1 MFTLNLLLT
10 GIAIFVARIVDVS
23 IGTVRTIALV
33 QGRTKLAFVLGFLET
48 SIWIA
53 VVSAVIQNLRE
64 SPVLGF
70 FFALGFATGNA
81 VGIWLEDKLAL
92 GYLVI
97 RVFSRAAGEKLAARL
112 REHGQRVTT
121 FEGRGMAGPVTELYI
136 VCRRRD
142 LGSILGIVEAMD
154 PEAFYS
160 VSQARD
166 VSGVL
171 RPTFQAPTGWRAV
184 FKKK

>member
-1 MFTLNLLLT
+1 MSLTTLLIGL
-10 GIAIFVARIVDVS
+10 GIFLARIVDVS

-33 QGRTKLAFVLGFLET
+33 QGRKGLAFVLGFLET

-53 VVSAVIQNLRE
+53 VVSTVIQNIAH
-64 SPVLGF
+64 SPALGF
-70 FFALGFATGNA
+70 FFALGFASGNA
-81 VGIWLEDKLAL
+81 AGIWMEEKLAL
-92 GYLVI
+92 GYWIV
-97 RVFSRAAGEKLAARL
+97 RVFSRDHSEAMARRL
-112 REHGQRVTT
+112 REHGQQVTT

-142 LGSILGIVEAMD
+142 VRSILDVVEATD

-160 VSQARD
+160 LAQARD
-166 VSGVL
+166 VSNVL
-171 RPTFQAPTGWRAV
+171 RPSFQTPTGWRAI